1 MTQNQSAPR
10 KESSKAVASGE
21 AEIPAPVAWA
31 LEKTA
36 QKMPTLHTGIYFL
49 WRLIMRWGE
58 DQCPLKAAA
67 MAFFGLIS
75 IFPIVLAA
83 VSVLATIL
91 SGDVAALTAFQN
103 FVKEFF
109 PAQTGQNVSAAM
121 KNAVDTI
128 AAGSNAMTLGV
139 VALGSLL
146 WSGRAFFATLAEVL
160 NSVWPDT
167 QERTFLQNQIVLWG
181 TFAGAGVLWM
191 LSMASTFLV
200 TVLGWLLQYL
210 PEFFRDALPWI
221 AIASRGMSF
230 FLSIVMFWLMYRFLP
245 HVTDKHRRRL
255 VWAAALVA
263 ALGWEIAKIAFAQF
277 LGNLDR
283 YQATYGSVAGV
294 VLTMMWIYFSSVVI
308 LLGAEAVAA
317 YEETRAALSRDD
329 ATHSN

>member
-1 MTQNQSAPR
+1 MSEDDTAP
-10 KESSKAVASGE
+10 KNSGVE
-21 AEIPAPVAWA
+21 DSETEIPAPISWA
-31 LEKTA
+31 MKKVPA
-36 QKMPTLHTGIYFL
+36 VWRIIYFG
-49 WRLIMRWGE
+49 WRLATRWGE

-67 MAFFGLIS
+67 MAFFGLLS
-75 IFPIVLAA
+75 IFPMVLAA
-83 VSVLATIL
+83 VSILATTL
-91 SGDVAALTAFQN
+91 SGDVAALTAFQS

-109 PAQTGQNVSAAM
+109 PGQTGQNVSTAM

-128 AAGSNAMTLGV
+128 AAGSNATTLGV

-160 NSVWPDT
+160 NSVWPGAE
-167 QERTFLQNQIVLWG
+167 ERTFLQNQIVLWG
-181 TFAGAGVLWM
+181 TFAGAGVLWV

-200 TVLGWLLQYL
+200 TVVSWILQYL

-221 AIASRGMSF
+221 SIASRGTSF
-230 FLSIVMFWLMYRFLP
+230 LLSVVMFWLMYRFLP
-245 HVTDKHRRRL
+245 HVTDKRRRRL
-255 VWAAALVA
+255 VWVAALVA
-263 ALGWEIAKIAFAQF
+263 ALGWEIAKIAFTQF

-317 YEETRAALSRDD
+317 YEETRAALPLDGS
-329 ATHSN
+329 AHSN

>member
-1 MTQNQSAPR
+1 MTQNQSVPR
-10 KESSKAVASGE
+10 KKSLKAVALDE
-21 AEIPAPVAWA
+21 AEIPTLVAWA

-36 QKMPTLHTGIYFL
+36 YKMPTLRIGIYFL
-49 WRLIMRWGE
+49 WRLAMRWGE

-75 IFPIVLAA
+75 IFPMVLAA
-83 VSVLATIL
+83 VSVLATTL
-91 SGDVAALTAFQN
+91 SGDTAALTAFQN
-103 FVKEFF
+103 FVREFF
-109 PAQTGQNVSAAM
+109 PGQTGQNVSMAM

-128 AAGSNAMTLGV
+128 AAGSNATTLGA
-139 VALGSLL
+139 VALASLL

-210 PEFFRDALPWI
+210 PESFRDALPWI

-230 FLSIVMFWLMYRFLP
+230 LLSIVMFWLMYRFLP

-263 ALGWEIAKIAFAQF
+263 ALGWEVAKIAFAQF

-317 YEETRAALSRDD
+317 YDETRAALSRDD
-329 ATHSN
+329 VTYCN